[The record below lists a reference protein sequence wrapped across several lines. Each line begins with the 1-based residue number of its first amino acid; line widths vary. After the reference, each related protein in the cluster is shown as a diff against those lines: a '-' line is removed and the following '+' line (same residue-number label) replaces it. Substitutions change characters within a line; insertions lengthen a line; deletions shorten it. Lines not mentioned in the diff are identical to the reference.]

1 MTDDASEDSERK
13 QAHQSKLEGGEIV
26 TDSDLE
32 KAQKSVLN
40 GGERVSKGGQRGRD
54 TDDE

>member
-1 MTDDASEDSERK
+1 MTYLTNMDSCMSDEK
-13 QAHQSKLEGGEIV
+13 TE
-26 TDSDLE
+26 DSDLE
-32 KAQKSVLN
+32 KAEKSVLK